1 MQKLKIGVLG
11 ASNHFIKRVVLP
23 VMQLDNVELYG
34 IASRSDIKAQE
45 VAKEF
50 SIANH
55 YGSYEALLAD
65 SNIDA
70 VYIPLPNHMH
80 AEWIKKS
87 ADAGKHILCEKPLC
101 MNTAE
106 AEDVLEYTQR
116 KGVALTEAFM
126 YKFHPQWQ
134 FVRDVIRTNNIG
146 KINYI
151 HTSFSYNNPSPNNI
165 RNILEYGGGAIRDIG
180 CYAISVPRFI
190 LDKEPDQVVSHVT
203 KHPDFKTDMLSSA
216 LLDFGGTRASLH
228 VGTASDG
235 YQKVDIVGTAG
246 NIIVHLPFNTYSDVP
261 AKVTVTTGIG
271 VREVSFDPVDQY
283 GLMFEAFADSII
295 NKKPLPFTTDDAIL
309 NQKVMDAVF
318 RSASTKGWELVD

>member
-1 MQKLKIGVLG
+1 MQKLKIGVIG

-23 VMQLDNVELYG
+23 VKQLDNIELYG
-34 IASRSDIKAQE
+34 IASRSEIKAQE
-45 VAKEF
+45 LAKEF
-50 SIANH
+50 AIPNY
-55 YGSYEALLAD
+55 YGSYEALLLD
-65 SNIDA
+65 NNVDA

-101 MNTAE
+101 MNTSE
-106 AEDVLEYTQR
+106 AEEVLEYTQR
-116 KGVALTEAFM
+116 KNVILTEAFM

-134 FVRDVIRTNNIG
+134 FIRDIVRTNNIG
-146 KINYI
+146 KISYV
-151 HTSFSYNNPSPNNI
+151 HTSFSYNNPAPNNI

-190 LDKEPDQVVSHVT
+190 LDKEPVQVVSHVV
-203 KHPDFKTDMLSSA
+203 KHPEFKTDMLSSA
-216 LLDFGGTRASLH
+216 LLDFGGTRASFH

-235 YQKVDIVGTAG
+235 FQKVDIIGTAG

-271 VREVSFDPVDQY
+271 VREVNFDPVDQY
-283 GLMFEAFADSII
+283 GLMFKAFADSII
-295 NKKPLPFTTDDAIL
+295 NKEPLPFSADDAIL
-309 NQKVMDAVF
+309 NQKVMDAAF
-318 RSASTKGWELVD
+318 RSADTNAWEFVD